1 MRKSD
6 PQTGSRRV
14 AIRAGIAAVATAAAV
29 VAGTA
34 TAAFAADTAVALSP
48 VTAPVGGGTTVTASA
63 TGAYTGL
70 TVFSARI
77 VASSGTCPTTFGVT
91 STTNIAVAA
100 VPGTTP
106 ANDVDVTVPALN
118 LGAYKVCIYGVA
130 TGSVLSTTALA
141 AHSSAN
147 LTIVAATPTLGA
159 PGGPAAGGNQLTVTA
174 TGPYLTSATTL
185 AAVLTT
191 ASTCPANYSAAS
203 PGIAAAATKSSASVA
218 TVTVPALTLGSR
230 YKVCV
235 YGGTTST
242 SALLGGTTATY
253 AALPVVTLG
262 PAVGPSGGTNTIT
275 VSAGTTSTLFTGFTP
290 GVTVTSDPCPG
301 TYATSSTN
309 FSATVTKISNNKIA
323 ILIPTGVTVAS
334 GDTTTPYNVCVY
346 GGTTG
351 SDTLIAT
358 PATYTVAPV
367 LTVSNTVSPSA
378 GLASGGSTVVIN
390 GSGFPTDPDAVL
402 SASIGGSPVTITSVN
417 SAGTQITGTTSA
429 HSPGTAA
436 VTVTT
441 AAGTKTSASATAYT
455 YTYGIQIGPNTAPAG
470 STVTMDITGAGFASL
485 TWTGATRA
493 RIFLV
498 NDRYSAAGSNTTTWT
513 TPPLADCTGVILIS
527 DQELLCTLNL
537 TDTLTAGG
545 TLTGTPTPVADGTY
559 TIEVVNNGQ
568 PTATL
573 AAYDTSIISSG
584 STFTVAPF

>member
-275 VSAGTTSTLFTGFTP
+275 GSAGTTSTLFTGFTP
-290 GVTVTSDPCPG
+290 RVTVTSDPCPG

-367 LTVSNTVSPSA
+367 LTVSNTV
-378 GLASGGSTVVIN
+378 
-390 GSGFPTDPDAVL
+390 
-402 SASIGGSPVTITSVN
+402 
-417 SAGTQITGTTSA
+417 
-429 HSPGTAA
+429 
-436 VTVTT
+436 
-441 AAGTKTSASATAYT
+441 
-455 YTYGIQIGPNTAPAG
+455 
-470 STVTMDITGAGFASL
+470 
-485 TWTGATRA
+485 
-493 RIFLV
+493 
-498 NDRYSAAGSNTTTWT
+498 
-513 TPPLADCTGVILIS
+513 
-527 DQELLCTLNL
+527 
-537 TDTLTAGG
+537 
-545 TLTGTPTPVADGTY
+545 
-559 TIEVVNNGQ
+559 
-568 PTATL
+568 
-573 AAYDTSIISSG
+573 
-584 STFTVAPF
+584 